1 MGDATVNTTEKSTEK
16 QKEQKSPKKSWI
28 KGLKAEFSK
37 IIWPDKETLVK
48 ESTAVIVISLVLG
61 VVIALLDMVI
71 RAGIDVI
78 I

>member
-1 MGDATVNTTEKSTEK
+1 MGDATVKAPEKEK
-16 QKEQKSPKKSWI
+16 AKSPKKSWF

-48 ESTAVIVISLVLG
+48 ESTAVVVISIVLG
-61 VVIALLDMVI
+61 LLIALVDMVI
-71 RAGIDVI
+71 KAGINVI